1 MRCSRADST
10 FSSPAAMEETSSS
23 ATRSPER
30 LPGSLRRWCSN
41 SMSKLDLTIR
51 NFCSANR
58 LSAAFCPIALNVA
71 CAMKEKMEKQQEG
84 SQQKNIH
91 TWNST
96 PVTVLYE
103 LFPPPPGGTPRG
115 VYARQAA
122 TPLLL
127 SQPWGGTSTLNMQH
141 ARSTRQSTTRERTS
155 VFPGP
160 DPAQPP
166 ARKRAGALIKLGA
179 THVHMYMCVTYTTCV

>member
-58 LSAAFCPIALNVA
+58 PQKFGILSDCFKRGVRHER
-71 CAMKEKMEKQQEG
+71 KDGETTRG
-84 SQQKNIH
+84 FTQKKYSH
-91 TWNST
+91 
-96 PVTVLYE
+96 LERLQYE
-103 LFPPPPGGTPRG
+103 FFPPPPGGTPRG